1 MRLYLCQHLLIFND
15 VLVCGEQHVE
25 LAAAQDG
32 NKCSASSW
40 RPLGKNRNAF
50 NFLTQV
56 QRLAKSFNFH
66 SIFLHDKKRTTV
78 QGDATDLVGDFHNRW
93 RPLIKLI
100 DPI

>member
-50 NFLTQV
+50 NFLTTAEIGQIL
-56 QRLAKSFNFH
+56 Q
-66 SIFLHDKKRTTV
+66 IFIRFFSMTKRE
-78 QGDATDLVGDFHNRW
+78 
-93 RPLIKLI
+93 RPSKEMPLTL
-100 DPI
+100 